1 MSRAARC
8 SGALAL
14 AAVLAA
20 CGTSGH
26 GTTTTFAT
34 VPTATPATTGLA
46 PASSPAGRT
55 MQELAAQLG
64 TGLQKFR
71 HDLAVSGRSQ
81 PLAGRRV
88 VLQKLSTEFGT
99 ADQAIAKASADAT
112 VGGQASG
119 LDALRGVTQ
128 PVATF
133 LATSSKATTP
143 EQMTKVYCNL
153 RALDRLH
160 RTVAAAEQQVNEQAQ
175 QLGAPAAPLQLDKP
189 TRGAWNV
196 AMASGCFGVVRD
208 QFTALNAASKK
219 KQAKQAAATADAIR
233 AAMLQVRSGLGP
245 GRASGN
251 PAGVRGA
258 ATALQQL
265 ATLEATYMALVA
277 RSWRK
282 GSISQS
288 HRKRLE
294 KQIPDAFKRATARVK
309 ASGALNF

>member
-20 CGTSGH
+20 CGNSGH

-34 VPTATPATTGLA
+34 TPAATTTATGLA

-55 MQELAAQLG
+55 MQELATQLG

-81 PLAGRRV
+81 PLATRQAL
-88 VLQKLSTEFGT
+88 LQKLSTEFGS
-99 ADQAIAKASADAT
+99 ADQSIAKASSSSPL
-112 VGGQASG
+112 GGQASG

-128 PVATF
+128 PVAAF
-133 LATSSKATTP
+133 LAASSKATTP
-143 EQMTKVYCNL
+143 AQMTKVYCNL

-160 RTVAAAEQQVNEQAQ
+160 RTVAAAEQRVNTQAQ
-175 QLGAPAAPLQLDKP
+175 QLGAPAAPLKVDRP

-196 AMASGCFGVVRD
+196 AMAAGCLGVVRD
-208 QFTALNAASKK
+208 QFAALTAASKK
-219 KQAKQAAATADAIR
+219 KQAKQAAATADAVR

-258 ATALQQL
+258 ATALQKL

-288 HRKRLE
+288 HRKQLE
-294 KQIPDAFKRATARVK
+294 KQIPDALKRASARVK